1 LISSFNHHQK
11 PRGKPKNNQ
20 KLNQVTMEASNER
33 NISTFIH
40 LSTLTQYFIPFG
52 NYIFP
57 IIIWSSKKND
67 SEFIDYNG
75 KQVLNFQLSMLL
87 YSLIIAVV
95 AVPILIYTILKNVT
109 LDEVLNNHHYVF
121 DEIHLGNITGFAVL
135 FISAVVIFGFMKIME
150 FILIIYAS
158 VKASNGERYKYPL
171 TISFFK

>member
-1 LISSFNHHQK
+1 
-11 PRGKPKNNQ
+11 
-20 KLNQVTMEASNER
+20 METSNEK
-33 NISTFIH
+33 NISTLVH

-57 IIIWSSKKND
+57 IIIWSAKKND

-87 YSLIIAVV
+87 YTLIIAII
-95 AVPILIYTILKNVT
+95 AVPILIYTVLKNLTVNDIVNDNT
-109 LDEVLNNHHYVF
+109 QVF
-121 DEIHLGNITGFAVL
+121 DNMHLGNITGFAVL
-135 FISAVVIFGFMKIME
+135 AISAIVIFGFMKIME

-171 TISFFK
+171 TIAFFK